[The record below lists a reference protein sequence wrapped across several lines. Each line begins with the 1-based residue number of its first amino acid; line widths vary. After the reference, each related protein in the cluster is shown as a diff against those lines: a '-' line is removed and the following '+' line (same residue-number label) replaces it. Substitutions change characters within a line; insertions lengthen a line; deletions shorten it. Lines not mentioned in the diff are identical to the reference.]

1 MNSQILLYSLFY
13 LGGVIISAISQIL
26 LKKSANEGEKSL
38 VKQYLNIRVISAYA
52 MFFGATLLSIFAY
65 KVIPLTLGAI
75 LGTLEYGLV
84 AILGFLLLKEELKR
98 RQIIGLFVIVAG
110 IIVYS
115 L

>member
-1 MNSQILLYSLFY
+1 MSSNIILYSAIY
-13 LGGVIISAISQIL
+13 LLGVIISSFSQIL
-26 LKKSANEGEKSL
+26 LKKSANREEQSFI
-38 VKQYLNIRVISAYA
+38 KQYLNVRVIIAYG

-84 AILGFLLLKEELKR
+84 AILGHFLLKENLR
-98 RQIIGLFVIVAG
+98 ARQIFGILVIIAG

-115 L
+115 I

>member
-1 MNSQILLYSLFY
+1 MSSNIILYSVIY
-13 LGGVIISAISQIL
+13 LLGVIVSSFSQIL
-26 LKKSANEGEKSL
+26 LKKSANREEQSFI
-38 VKQYLNIRVISAYA
+38 KQYLNVRVIVAYG

-84 AILGFLLLKEELKR
+84 AILGHFLLKENLCA
-98 RQIIGLFVIVAG
+98 RQIFGILVIIAG

-115 L
+115 I

>member
-1 MNSQILLYSLFY
+1 MSSNIILYSAIY
-13 LGGVIISAISQIL
+13 LLGVIVSSFSQIL
-26 LKKSANEGEKSL
+26 LKKSANREEQSFI
-38 VKQYLNIRVISAYA
+38 KQYLNVRVIVAYG

-84 AILGFLLLKEELKR
+84 AILGHFLLKENLR
-98 RQIIGLFVIVAG
+98 ARQIFGILVIIAG

-115 L
+115 I